1 MMYHRSRGVRLGL
14 IAVCVYAIAVATRLA
29 PLHWSPLPATL
40 DGFVHANNA
49 ARTLAEG
56 QVPLT
61 GQRADQLTSPVM
73 LGMASA
79 VTDIEPL
86 YLAQPLYG
94 IVGAATVLVA
104 VGFALR
110 LARTRGWHPGRTAS
124 VVLLAGLAVAV
135 EGLFVRRTGVPD
147 DEAFTLLLIPL
158 AAFALVQ
165 YLRGRHRGW
174 LTALL
179 PMLFILP
186 LTHTFSSLIGALTLT
201 ALVSAEL
208 LRRPTWK
215 TAPPAV
221 GVAVAFWVFMAGY
234 YEVATLSGLTV
245 PYVGRVS
252 SYPGLFLAWTIVLVL
267 GMVWYQRTAGW
278 VQRGVVLVPL
288 GLFFAVMLINRAV
301 SVFPGTPQTPLVVLA
316 LILPLAVP
324 VAVAGWAAPLLGE
337 HSAVGVVML
346 ALLAAPVSHVLF
358 GLTAALNP
366 AFFATV
372 LRAQTFGHIPVL
384 VVAAAG
390 AVGVLGGSTR
400 VLRRSDLS
408 VSSGDRV
415 ASDGGWSRGRTVM
428 ILVVVVALVGTA
440 PVAYLNLD
448 TGSYPTGATETEYAA
463 AGFVATHGDEE
474 VATDHKQGRL
484 VGFRGGGAGVASLVS
499 WLDGGSAPE
508 AALVSKGYW
517 TTTGAHLFPGAPRT
531 VSERRFG
538 CTLAERHRV
547 YHTDGIHAI
556 SVTLPATGA
565 SVC

>member
-1 MMYHRSRGVRLGL
+1 
-14 IAVCVYAIAVATRLA
+14 
-29 PLHWSPLPATL
+29 
-40 DGFVHANNA
+40 
-49 ARTLAEG
+49 
-56 QVPLT
+56 
-61 GQRADQLTSPVM
+61 
-73 LGMASA
+73 
-79 VTDIEPL
+79 VTDLEPL

-94 IVGAATVLVA
+94 LVGAATALVA
-104 VGFALR
+104 AGFALR
-110 LARTRGWHPGRTAS
+110 IGRARGWHPSRTAS
-124 VVLLAGLAVAV
+124 IVLLAGLAVAI

-147 DEAFTLLLIPL
+147 DDAFTLLLIPL

-174 LTALL
+174 LAALL

-201 ALVSAEL
+201 AVVSAEL
-208 LRRPTWK
+208 ARRPTWK
-215 TAPPAV
+215 TALPAV
-221 GVAVAFWVFMAGY
+221 GIGAAFWVFMAGY
-234 YEVATLSGLTV
+234 YEVAMLSGLTV

-252 SYPGLFLAWTIVLVL
+252 GYPGLFVAWTIVLVL
-267 GMVWYQRTAGW
+267 GVVWYQRTAGW
-278 VQRGVVLVPL
+278 VQRGVVLAPL
-288 GLFFAVMLINRAV
+288 GLFFVVMLTNRVV
-301 SVFPGTPQTPLVVLA
+301 SVFPGTPRTPLVVLV
-316 LILPLAVP
+316 LVLPLAVP

-337 HSAVGVVML
+337 RSPVGVVLL

-400 VLRRSDLS
+400 VLGWSDRS
-408 VSSGDRV
+408 VSSEDRV
-415 ASDGGWSRGRTVM
+415 ASDGGTSRARAVVT
-428 ILVVVVALVGTA
+428 LLVVVALVGTA
-440 PVAYLNLD
+440 PVAYVNLD

-463 AGFVATHGDEE
+463 AGFAAIYAEEE
-474 VATDHKQGRL
+474 VATDHKQSRL
-484 VGFRGGGAGVASLVS
+484 VRFREGSAGIGPLVS
-499 WLDGGSAPE
+499 WLDGGPPPE
-508 AALVSKGYW
+508 GALVSKGYW

-531 VSERRFG
+531 VSERRFD

-556 SVTLPATGA
+556 SVTLSARGA